1 MMCLALILHSF
12 TCRHEYKYMHTH
24 IYTCICT
31 YVHTHNSVERRLE
44 ENCRNWSSLSIIG
57 LRNQTQV
64 IGIGGRHLYLW
75 SHLVCPVF
83 TVLNCVLKSSRISL
97 KENEQETDD
106 HSQSFNMGQL
116 SNSLFSVH
124 RIFCRWLR
132 KTEGDAILK

>member
-1 MMCLALILHSF
+1 MSTNTCTHTFTHAYAHTYTLI
-12 TCRHEYKYMHTH
+12 TVWKG
-24 IYTCICT
+24 
-31 YVHTHNSVERRLE
+31 RLE

-75 SHLVCPVF
+75 SHLVCPIF

-116 SNSLFSVH
+116 SNSLFSVL